1 MTLTQAQR
9 AQAVERYGAGES
21 ASAIAAGFGVSRQ
34 AIAGLLRRRGITL
47 RTQVKLTPSQRDEA
61 VDRYAQGQTS
71 TSIADLFGVTHVTIL
86 AVLHSRGVVVR
97 GHCTLRHDALD
108 ILTDEAAY
116 WCGFLFADG
125 NVHERSGYQPV
136 VSVTAAERDRGHLMK
151 LRTFLGST
159 HAISSGSKMPPS
171 CQFRVTSARLAERL
185 LSLGRYTGPVAAQLA
200 ESRHFW
206 RGVVDGDGSIGC
218 YAKRPG
224 GTLSAQF
231 RLCGERRLLTMFCEF
246 LVRDGSTGANLS
258 VRPHKSIYGVGT
270 SGRSAE
276 RIINLLYRDAP
287 AALDRKADAARAIIR
302 RGRAA

>member
-1 MTLTQAQR
+1 MTLSDVQR

-21 ASAIAAGFGVSRQ
+21 ANAIAATFGVSRQ

-47 RTQVKLTPSQRDEA
+47 RTQVKLTPSQRNEA
-61 VDRYAQGQTS
+61 VDRYMRGQTS
-71 TSIADLFGVTHVTIL
+71 ATIANLFGVTPVAIL
-86 AVLHSRGVVVR
+86 AVLHKRSVVVR

-125 NVHERSGYQPV
+125 SVHERSGYQPV
-136 VSVTAAERDRGHLMK
+136 VSVGVAARDTGHLMK

-159 HAISSGSKMPPS
+159 HAISPGNKNPPS
-171 CQFRVTSARLAERL
+171 CQFRVASARLAERL
-185 LSLGRYTGPVAAQLA
+185 ISFGRYTGPVAPQLA

-206 RGVVDGDGSIGC
+206 RGVVDGDGSIGR

-246 LVRDGSTGANLS
+246 LVRDGSTRADLS
-258 VRPHKSIYGVGT
+258 VRPHKNIHGVGT
-270 SGRSAE
+270 TGRSAE
-276 RIINLLYRDAP
+276 RIVSLLYRDAP
-287 AALDRKADAARAIIR
+287 TALDRKADLARAIIR
-302 RGRAA
+302 PG